1 MSTSTK
7 TDAADRHHG
16 GPGSSHQLLMAL
28 MGRVHLRVAGLADLV
43 RITGL
48 ARVLGAGLHQQD
60 R

>member
-16 GPGSSHQLLMAL
+16 GPGPLPSGSWAWCRSRSPPPPETCERLSL
-28 MGRVHLRVAGLADLV
+28 VASP
-43 RITGL
+43 
-48 ARVLGAGLHQQD
+48 GAGQQD